1 MIVNGRYTYQSG
13 YMVMKDLLEKVP
25 DLDGVFCGN
34 DEMAIGALKFLKER
48 GKKVPQEIKLMGYDD
63 VFLSTIVDPTI
74 STIHIRKNST
84 GKKAAEL
91 LFNRIENPSD
101 NPEPIGIKMESKL
114 IIRNSTIENMP
125 ENWNFNDW

>member
-74 STIHIRKNST
+74 STIHIRKIPLAKKLQNYCLT
-84 GKKAAEL
+84 G
-91 LFNRIENPSD
+91 
-101 NPEPIGIKMESKL
+101 SKIHL
-114 IIRNSTIENMP
+114 IIRNQSESKWKVSSSFAIRR
-125 ENWNFNDW
+125 